1 MKTIKIGLGFLFL
14 FLLGGAS
21 LSAQEYGMEFAND
34 GLNPHSLR
42 RVHESDIM
50 FRKRLTYRM
59 DLRQKQNK
67 PFFAVNR
74 EITKL
79 IVEAAKVGIIR
90 PYQNDSLTTRMSQE
104 EFLENLT
111 IEDAGGGLS
120 EEELALGFGEDD
132 LGGGWGGDDA
142 WGGEEGGGDGAVE
155 ESSNEYFPNQLYII
169 EFQEDLLFDRK
180 RSRMIHDI
188 QSITLKV
195 PAAFNPAGFEKP
207 LATFSY
213 KELVNNLFKENPDAI
228 WYNHQNNRAHLNLE
242 YAFDLRLFAAR
253 IIKFDNPNNNL
264 IVDIYGAERAG
275 AIAELKYQYYL
286 VEYENNL
293 WEN

>member
-1 MKTIKIGLGFLFL
+1 MKKIAQLAWAGL
-14 FLLGGAS
+14 FLLLGFNTA
-21 LSAQEYGMEFAND
+21 SAQEYGMEFAD
-34 GLNPHSLR
+34 GGYNPNSLR
-42 RVHESDIM
+42 PIHESDIM

-67 PFFAVNR
+67 PFFAKDL

-79 IVEAAKVGIIR
+79 IIEAAKVGIIR

-104 EFLENLT
+104 EFLENLQM
-111 IEDAGGGLS
+111 EDASGGLS

-132 LGGGWGGDDA
+132 LGGGWGDDGGD
-142 WGGEEGGGDGAVE
+142 WGGGGGDDAVE
-155 ESSNEYFPNQLYII
+155 ESSNEYFPNQLY
-169 EFQEDLLFDRK
+169 FLQFTEDLIFDRK
-180 RSRMIHDI
+180 RSKMYHDI
-188 QSITLKV
+188 QSITLFI
-195 PAAFNPAGFEKP
+195 PAAYNPAGFEKP

-213 KELVNNLFKENPDAI
+213 KELVQNLFQDNPDAV
-228 WYNHQNNRAHLNLE
+228 WYNANNNRGHLNLE

-253 IIKFDNPNNNL
+253 ITKFDNPNDNY
-264 IVDIYGAERAG
+264 IVDIYGMERQG
-275 AIAELKYQYYL
+275 AIAELEYQYKL